1 MCTLWCTFLWFFF
14 VYWVLNVYKMTI
26 KLLPHFRK
34 NKSSYENNDEI
45 YFIIRVFVDGKR
57 MNIST
62 GIKIRYKNWIENWLN
77 TQKKNPIGSKE
88 ENHQEKNLLLKSK
101 LKEISD
107 IVFEIERSGGIP
119 TTDLIKTHLRTDKI
133 QKRKKSLSDV
143 HFLILLE
150 KYNDW
155 ITSEEY
161 KILTQNSNSYIR
173 SVIGSIKDLIRFTN
187 VFEQRERIQL
197 TTEDIDTTF
206 VTGLIKFCDKRGLQP
221 STIKKRLKVLVS
233 FSKWVKD
240 KIGITFTIPIPK
252 KIFTDFEKE
261 IIFLTREDIVRLVNF
276 KDFDYSNE
284 NHLNYKNKGTLH
296 YMKNIT
302 TKRKKEY
309 SIVTSYEVYKD
320 MLLFLCG
327 TGMRFG
333 DMIKLRVDD
342 KEFDSKDR
350 MRGEIKY
357 QSEKTERITRVPL
370 NRLTMEIFNKY
381 SKGKGK
387 ENYLFPRTNQGN
399 SISNTKFNKHIK
411 EICREV
417 GLNRG
422 VKSPQYNLDRT
433 IVKGTDISVN
443 LYEKVSSHI
452 GRKTFIREQIESGTP
467 PRIIMSMTG
476 HKSQKVFDGYYNI
489 LKGDRMKNND
499 KIFSTNLKDDK
510 SEESSGISKHQEEQ
524 LTKYKS
530 LFDSG
535 LLPKEVYLE
544 EVRKI
549 IN

>member
-1 MCTLWCTFLWFFF
+1 
-14 VYWVLNVYKMTI
+14 
-26 KLLPHFRK
+26 
-34 NKSSYENNDEI
+34 
-45 YFIIRVFVDGKR
+45 
-57 MNIST
+57 
-62 GIKIRYKNWIENWLN
+62 
-77 TQKKNPIGSKE
+77 
-88 ENHQEKNLLLKSK
+88 
-101 LKEISD
+101 
-107 IVFEIERSGGIP
+107 
-119 TTDLIKTHLRTDKI
+119 
-133 QKRKKSLSDV
+133 
-143 HFLILLE
+143 
-150 KYNDW
+150 
-155 ITSEEY
+155 
-161 KILTQNSNSYIR
+161 
-173 SVIGSIKDLIRFTN
+173 
-187 VFEQRERIQL
+187 
-197 TTEDIDTTF
+197 
-206 VTGLIKFCDKRGLQP
+206 
-221 STIKKRLKVLVS
+221 
-233 FSKWVKD
+233 
-240 KIGITFTIPIPK
+240 
-252 KIFTDFEKE
+252 
-261 IIFLTREDIVRLVNF
+261 
-276 KDFDYSNE
+276 
-284 NHLNYKNKGTLH
+284 
-296 YMKNIT
+296 
-302 TKRKKEY
+302 
-309 SIVTSYEVYKD
+309 
-320 MLLFLCG
+320 LFLCG

-370 NRLTMEIFNKY
+370 NRLTMGIFNKY

-387 ENYLFPRTNQGN
+387 EDYLFPRTNQGN

-544 EVRKI
+544 EVRKVI
-549 IN
+549 G